1 MSDLREELEQGFSSA
16 DEQSETQVTNGNAVE
31 EQTTSQEPAVTDEWM
46 DAPKAYKQEYQ
57 ESFKTLSPE
66 WRKYLIDREKQVER
80 GFSEQGNKLSSYKWA
95 DDAFSTR
102 QERLGQMGFTK
113 AQEYIEHLTAIDDAL
128 AKDPVGT
135 LRALSEAYGVDVN
148 NNDQISNSFAKR
160 IAEME
165 QSLANQQAYIRQQQ
179 TQTANQ
185 AFEDF
190 TNAKD
195 DAGNLKHPHWED
207 VRSDMANLIQKG
219 ICTTLE
225 DAYERAIWSNKDVR
239 EKMIAAQAKAELNSK
254 VAAADKAKEVAF
266 SPKSKQTAPE
276 RDLSLREELEA
287 AFRG

>member
-16 DEQSETQVTNGNAVE
+16 DEQSETQVTTGNAVE

-239 EKMIAAQAKAELNSK
+239 EKMIAAQAKAELDSK

>member
-239 EKMIAAQAKAELNSK
+239 EKMIAAQAKAELDSK

>member
-16 DEQSETQVTNGNAVE
+16 DKQSETQVTTGNAVE

-95 DDAFSTR
+95 DDVFSTR

-195 DAGNLKHPHWED
+195 DAGNLKHPHWEE

-239 EKMIAAQAKAELNSK
+239 EKMIAAQAKAELESK

>member
-1 MSDLREELEQGFSSA
+1 MSDLRKELEQGFSSA
-16 DEQSETQVTNGNAVE
+16 DKQSETQVTTGNAVE

-95 DDAFSTR
+95 DDVFSTR

-135 LRALSEAYGVDVN
+135 LRALSEAYGVDIN

-195 DAGNLKHPHWED
+195 DAGNLKHPHWEE

-239 EKMIAAQAKAELNSK
+239 EKMIAAQAKAELESK

>member
-16 DEQSETQVTNGNAVE
+16 DKQSETQVKTGNAVE

-95 DDAFSTR
+95 DDVFSTR

-135 LRALSEAYGVDVN
+135 LRALSEAYGVDIN

-179 TQTANQ
+179 T
-185 AFEDF
+185 
-190 TNAKD
+190 
-195 DAGNLKHPHWED
+195 
-207 VRSDMANLIQKG
+207 
-219 ICTTLE
+219 
-225 DAYERAIWSNKDVR
+225 
-239 EKMIAAQAKAELNSK
+239 
-254 VAAADKAKEVAF
+254 
-266 SPKSKQTAPE
+266 
-276 RDLSLREELEA
+276 
-287 AFRG
+287 

>member
-16 DEQSETQVTNGNAVE
+16 DKQSETQVTNGNAVE

-95 DDAFSTR
+95 DDVFSTR

-195 DAGNLKHPHWED
+195 DAGNLKHPHWEE

-239 EKMIAAQAKAELNSK
+239 EKMIAAQAKAELDSK

>member
-16 DEQSETQVTNGNAVE
+16 DKQSETQVTTGNAVE

-95 DDAFSTR
+95 DDVFSTR

-135 LRALSEAYGVDVN
+135 LRALSEAYGVDIN

-195 DAGNLKHPHWED
+195 DAGNLKHPHWEE

-239 EKMIAAQAKAELNSK
+239 EKMIAAQAKAELESK

>member
-16 DEQSETQVTNGNAVE
+16 DKQSETQVKTGNAVE

-95 DDAFSTR
+95 DDVFSTR

-135 LRALSEAYGVDVN
+135 LRALSEAYGVDIN

-195 DAGNLKHPHWED
+195 DAGNLKHPHWEE

-239 EKMIAAQAKAELNSK
+239 EKMIAAQAKAELDSK

>member
-16 DEQSETQVTNGNAVE
+16 DKQSETQVKTGNAVE

-95 DDAFSTR
+95 DDVFSTR

-195 DAGNLKHPHWED
+195 DAGNLKHPHWEE

-239 EKMIAAQAKAELNSK
+239 EKMIAAQAKAELDSK

>member
-1 MSDLREELEQGFSSA
+1 MWKDSYDNNISS
-16 DEQSETQVTNGNAVE
+16 
-31 EQTTSQEPAVTDEWM
+31 
-46 DAPKAYKQEYQ
+46 
-57 ESFKTLSPE
+57 
-66 WRKYLIDREKQVER
+66 
-80 GFSEQGNKLSSYKWA
+80 
-95 DDAFSTR
+95 
-102 QERLGQMGFTK
+102 
-113 AQEYIEHLTAIDDAL
+113 
-128 AKDPVGT
+128 
-135 LRALSEAYGVDVN
+135 VDIN

-195 DAGNLKHPHWED
+195 DAGNLKHPHWEE

-239 EKMIAAQAKAELNSK
+239 EKMIAAQAKAELDSK

>member
-16 DEQSETQVTNGNAVE
+16 DKQSETQVKTGNAVE
-31 EQTTSQEPAVTDEWM
+31 EQTTGQEPAVTDERM

-95 DDAFSTR
+95 DDVFSTR

-195 DAGNLKHPHWED
+195 DAGNLKHPHWEE

-239 EKMIAAQAKAELNSK
+239 EKMIAAQAKAELESK
-254 VAAADKAKEVAF
+254 VAAADKAKEVAS
-266 SPKSKQTAPE
+266 SPTSKQTAPE

-287 AFRG
+287 ALRG

>member
-16 DEQSETQVTNGNAVE
+16 DKQSETQVKTGNAVE

-95 DDAFSTR
+95 DDVFSTR

-195 DAGNLKHPHWED
+195 DAGNLKHPHWEE

-239 EKMIAAQAKAELNSK
+239 EKMIAAQAKAELESK

>member
-16 DEQSETQVTNGNAVE
+16 DKQSETQVKTGNAVE

-95 DDAFSTR
+95 DDVFSTR

-195 DAGNLKHPHWED
+195 DAGNLKHPHWEE

-219 ICTTLE
+219 ICTTLD

-239 EKMIAAQAKAELNSK
+239 EKMIAAQAKAELDSK

>member
-16 DEQSETQVTNGNAVE
+16 DKQSETQVTTGNAVE

-95 DDAFSTR
+95 DDVFSTR

-135 LRALSEAYGVDVN
+135 LRALSEAYGVDIN

-195 DAGNLKHPHWED
+195 DAGNLKHPHWEE

-239 EKMIAAQAKAELNSK
+239 EKMIAAQAKAELDSK

>member
-95 DDAFSTR
+95 DDVFSTR

-148 NNDQISNSFAKR
+148 NNEQISNSFAKR

-266 SPKSKQTAPE
+266 SPKSKQAAPE

>member
-16 DEQSETQVTNGNAVE
+16 DEQSETQVTTGNAVE

-135 LRALSEAYGVDVN
+135 LRALSVAYGVDVN
-148 NNDQISNSFAKR
+148 NNEQISNSFAKR

-185 AFEDF
+185 AFSDF

>member
-16 DEQSETQVTNGNAVE
+16 DEQSETQVTTGNAVE

-95 DDAFSTR
+95 DDVFSTR
-102 QERLGQMGFTK
+102 QERLGQMGF
-113 AQEYIEHLTAIDDAL
+113 ANSREYVEHLTAIDDAL
-128 AKDPVGT
+128 AKDPVST
-135 LRALSEAYGVDVN
+135 LRALSEAYSVDFNDN
-148 NNDQISNSFAKR
+148 NQISNSLQR
-160 IAEME
+160 QITEMK
-165 QSLANQQAYIRQQQ
+165 QSLANQQAYIKQQQ
-179 TQTANQ
+179 DLAARQNIYN
-185 AFEDF
+185 FI
-190 TNAKD
+190 NAKD
-195 DAGNLKHPHWED
+195 DAGNLKHPYWEEVAKEVEFFLRNGQPLEEAYD
-207 VRSDMANLIQKG
+207 NATWINEGVRSKI
-219 ICTTLE
+219 
-225 DAYERAIWSNKDVR
+225 
-239 EKMIAAQAKAELNSK
+239 IAAQAKAELDSK
-254 VAAADKAKEVAF
+254 VVAAGKAKEVAF

>member
-16 DEQSETQVTNGNAVE
+16 DEQSETQTTGNAVE

-195 DAGNLKHPHWED
+195 DAGNLKHPHWEE
-207 VRSDMANLIQKG
+207 VRADMANLIQKG

-254 VAAADKAKEVAF
+254 VVAAGKAKEVAF